1 MTYDKILALV
11 ALIICYVI
19 SSGAIIFLAEYGF
32 ACLNPHHNRQ
42 RYQSLNR
49 FGVIVVTLFF
59 SIILLPYIPFY
70 WFYKLMT
77 VKRKDK

>member
-11 ALIICYVI
+11 VLIIYYVI
-19 SSGAIIFLAEYGF
+19 SSGVIVFLSEYGF

-42 RYQSLNR
+42 CYQSLNW
-49 FGVIVVTLFF
+49 FGVIVVTIFF
-59 SIILLPYIPFY
+59 GIILLPYVPFY